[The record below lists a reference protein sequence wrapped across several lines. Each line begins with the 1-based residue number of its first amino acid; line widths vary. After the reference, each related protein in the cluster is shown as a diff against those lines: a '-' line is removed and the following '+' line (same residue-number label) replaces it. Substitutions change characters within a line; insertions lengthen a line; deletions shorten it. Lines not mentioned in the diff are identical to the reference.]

1 MASTKGKGIKMEK
14 TLQMHLIDLRIEIAE
29 DIIAVV
35 GCDEAAAVARGSH
48 G

>member
-1 MASTKGKGIKMEK
+1 MQK
-14 TLQMHLIDLRIEIAE
+14 TLEMHLLDLRLEIAE

-35 GCDEAAAVARGSH
+35 GCDEAAVVARGSH